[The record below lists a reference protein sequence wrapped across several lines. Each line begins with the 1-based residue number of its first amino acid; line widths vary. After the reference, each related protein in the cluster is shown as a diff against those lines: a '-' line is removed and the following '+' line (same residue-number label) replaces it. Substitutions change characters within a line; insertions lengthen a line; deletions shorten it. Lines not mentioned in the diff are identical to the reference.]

1 MVRDPGIVMSGLL
14 LRTCEVYFFCP
25 ETQGKTL
32 EEVDLIFVS
41 QRLRESSAGLKLAE
55 STGVVLD
62 LEDKS

>member
-1 MVRDPGIVMSGLL
+1 MVRDPGILVSGLS

-41 QRLRESSAGLKLAE
+41 QRLRESSAGQKLME
-55 STGVVLD
+55 STGVVMD